1 MTEPLEQETNLQLTL
16 RERLTA
22 EIRASIIAGHMEPG
36 ELYSAPVLAT
46 RYEVS
51 VTPVREAL
59 LDLVNEGLLTP
70 IRNKGFRVVEPTDED
85 LDEIAQVRDL
95 LEPAAVAAVARNV
108 TPAQLAKL
116 RALAAD
122 ISRFAKQGV
131 LAEYLRADRDF
142 HLAVIAATGNSRLVE
157 IVGKLRGQARLFGLA
172 KIVEAGQLEASSS
185 EHDDLLAAIESHDA
199 LRAEEIMRT
208 HLGHVRTDWR

>member
-1 MTEPLEQETNLQLTL
+1 VTH

-22 EIRASIIAGHMEPG
+22 EIRASIIAGQMAPG
-36 ELYSAPVLAT
+36 EIYSAPVLAS

-59 LDLVNEGLLTP
+59 LDLVKEGLLTP
-70 IRNKGFRVVEPTDED
+70 LRNKGFRVVEPSDED

-95 LEPAAVAAVARNV
+95 LEPAAVAEVARIA
-108 TPAQLAKL
+108 TTQQLAQL
-116 RALAAD
+116 RVLAAE
-122 ISRFAKQGV
+122 IARYAKQG
-131 LAEYLRADRDF
+131 AIEAYLQADRDF
-142 HLAVIAATGNSRLVE
+142 HLAVIAATGNSRLIE
-157 IVGKLRGQARLFGLA
+157 IIGRLRGQARLFGLK
-172 KIVEAGQLEASSS
+172 KIAELGQLEASSQDH
-185 EHDDLLAAIESHDA
+185 EDLLAAIENHDG

>member
-1 MTEPLEQETNLQLTL
+1 VTH

-22 EIRASIIAGHMEPG
+22 EIRASIIAGQMAPG
-36 ELYSAPVLAT
+36 EIYSAPVLAT

-59 LDLVNEGLLTP
+59 LDLVKEGLLTP
-70 IRNKGFRVVEPTDED
+70 LRNKGFRVVEPSDED

-95 LEPAAVAAVARNV
+95 LEPAAVAEVARIA
-108 TPAQLAKL
+108 TTQQLAQL
-116 RALAAD
+116 RVLAAE
-122 ISRFAKQGV
+122 IARYAKQG
-131 LAEYLRADRDF
+131 AIEAYLQADRDF
-142 HLAVIAATGNSRLVE
+142 HLAVIAATGNSRLIE
-157 IVGKLRGQARLFGLA
+157 IIGRLRGQARLFGLK
-172 KIVEAGQLEASSS
+172 KIAELGQLEASSQDH
-185 EHDDLLAAIESHDA
+185 EDLLAAIENHDG

>member
-1 MTEPLEQETNLQLTL
+1 VTH

-22 EIRASIIAGHMEPG
+22 EIRASIIAGQMAPG
-36 ELYSAPVLAT
+36 EIYSAPVLAT

-59 LDLVNEGLLTP
+59 LDLVKEGLLTP
-70 IRNKGFRVVEPTDED
+70 LRNKGFRVVEPSDKD

-95 LEPAAVAAVARNV
+95 LEPAAVAEVARIA
-108 TPAQLAKL
+108 TTQQLAQLRL
-116 RALAAD
+116 LAAE
-122 ISRFAKQGV
+122 IARYAKQG
-131 LAEYLRADRDF
+131 AIEAYLQADRDF
-142 HLAVIAATGNSRLVE
+142 HLAVIAATGNSRLIE
-157 IVGKLRGQARLFGLA
+157 IIGRLRGQARLFGLK
-172 KIVEAGQLEASSS
+172 KIAELGQLEASSQDH
-185 EHDDLLAAIESHDA
+185 EDLLAAIENHDG

>member
-1 MTEPLEQETNLQLTL
+1 VTH

-22 EIRASIIAGHMEPG
+22 EIRASIIAGQMAPG
-36 ELYSAPVLAT
+36 EIYSAPVLAT

-59 LDLVNEGLLTP
+59 LDLVKEGLLTP
-70 IRNKGFRVVEPTDED
+70 LRNKGFRVVEPSDKD

-95 LEPAAVAAVARNV
+95 LEPAAVAEVARIA
-108 TPAQLAKL
+108 TTQQLAQL
-116 RALAAD
+116 RVLAAE
-122 ISRFAKQGV
+122 IARYAKQG
-131 LAEYLRADRDF
+131 AIEAYLQADRDF
-142 HLAVIAATGNSRLVE
+142 HLAVIAATGNSRLIE
-157 IVGKLRGQARLFGLA
+157 IIGRLRGQARLFGLK
-172 KIVEAGQLEASSS
+172 KIAELGQLEASSQDH
-185 EHDDLLAAIESHDA
+185 EDLLAAIENHDG

>member
-1 MTEPLEQETNLQLTL
+1 MTH

-22 EIRASIIAGHMEPG
+22 EIRASIIAGQMAPG
-36 ELYSAPVLAT
+36 EIYSAPVLAT

-59 LDLVNEGLLTP
+59 LDLVKEGLLTP
-70 IRNKGFRVVEPTDED
+70 LRNKGFRVVEPSDKD

-95 LEPAAVAAVARNV
+95 LEPAAVAEVARIA
-108 TPAQLAKL
+108 TTQQLAQL
-116 RALAAD
+116 RVLAAE
-122 ISRFAKQGV
+122 IARYAKQG
-131 LAEYLRADRDF
+131 AIEAYLQADRDF
-142 HLAVIAATGNSRLVE
+142 HLAVIAATGNSRLIE
-157 IVGKLRGQARLFGLA
+157 IIGRLRGQARLFGLK
-172 KIVEAGQLEASSS
+172 KIAELGQLEASSQDH
-185 EHDDLLAAIESHDA
+185 EDLLAAIENHDG